1 MMKIY
6 TYFSLPGLIIHELMH
21 ILFGLI
27 SGRVFSMSESYT
39 VWRNDGAVS
48 VGLVAKQDKMN
59 WFQMI
64 MVPMAPLYLIII
76 VAIFSFSNPIFL
88 GILIYF
94 IVTWI
99 YSFPSDG
106 DFKMIR
112 YAKVFIK
119 YAYYDETFMRFMRT
133 KTDMAQD
140 EIELE
145 IAMDE
150 FFEIED

>member
-1 MMKIY
+1 MMKLY

-21 ILFGLI
+21 LIFGLL
-27 SGRVFSMSESYT
+27 SGRTFSMSESYT

-48 VGLVAKQDKMN
+48 VGLVANQDKMT

-64 MVPMAPLYLIII
+64 MVPLAPLYLIIA
-76 VAIFSFSNPIFL
+76 VAILAFFNPIFL

-94 IVTWI
+94 AITWV

-106 DFKMIR
+106 DLTMVR

-119 YAYYDETFMRFMRT
+119 YRYYDPEFIRFMKT
-133 KTDMAQD
+133 KTDEGQD
-140 EIELE
+140 EIDNRVEFVEL
-145 IAMDE
+145 D
-150 FFEIED
+150 D